1 MLNSFFDHSLDP
13 QAIRE
18 RVLEVESGKVGFYS
32 VGLYPASLA
41 YNCAMQNEAG
51 RLMLAARP
59 GRELLGAFD
68 DETLASMDRGHVETV
83 LDMGSHLVDGKRVAN
98 ALADLILNC
107 ELVLHGLTGVQQGGH
122 LRNASLLGIHLQIVK
137 GHLFLQFY

>member
-68 DETLASMDRGHVETV
+68 DETLATMDRPCGTV
-83 LDMGSHLVDGKRVAN
+83 LEMAAISSRGGGSPGV
-98 ALADLILNC
+98 ADLILSC
-107 ELVLHGLTGVQQGGH
+107 ELVLLSANSNHVEEDLRGVPS
-122 LRNASLLGIHLQIVK
+122 AA
-137 GHLFLQFY
+137 